1 MQFYNP
7 YYPDIAGISS
17 FQASTTNQNTV
28 DLGYIGKQDQ
38 DRDNSLTFELMLDDY
53 PDDISIEIM
62 DVKKQSELEE
72 PLLKIN
78 FSEKP
83 KNEELQ
89 FKIIRIPDG
98 LYNVNIFSHIVTFSF
113 GINSDQIFSNS

>member
-7 YYPDIAGISS
+7 YYPDIAGIAS

-28 DLGYIGKQDQ
+28 DLGYIGEQDQ

-62 DVKKQSELEE
+62 DVQKQSELEE

-78 FSEKP
+78 YSENP
-83 KNEELQ
+83 KNEE
-89 FKIIRIPDG
+89 
-98 LYNVNIFSHIVTFSF
+98 
-113 GINSDQIFSNS
+113 